1 MSGWSNNNK
10 AHVFTWIDLIALRE
24 LDRKVDFEAA
34 GGEAMSDLE
43 FFRPADS
50 PPMRRSRA
58 KSLASQMDNLF
69 TLLNKGVY
77 ETGFN
82 SNKAINAITDVLV
95 TKSKTIEELGEVV
108 DDCYAF

>member
-10 AHVFTWIDLIALRE
+10 AHVFTWIDLVALRE

-34 GGEAMSDLE
+34 GAETMSDLE

-50 PPMRRSRA
+50 SQMRRSRA

-69 TLLNKGVY
+69 TLLNKGTY
-77 ETGFN
+77 EQGFN
-82 SNKAINAITDVLV
+82 STKAVNAMTDVLA
-95 TKSKTIEELGEVV
+95 TKSKTVEDLGEVV